1 MKISEYNSEIDDAN
15 ARFWTGPQMPA
26 SKPGLLH
33 LITAHELE
41 DLHRGLDRAELPL
54 DFETKLT
61 RLAGD
66 NILHCSVE
74 QNCRLFIALLRATR
88 DGSFR
93 DVGRADQERL
103 LRVLAYVRRDDDAI
117 PDYKSGG
124 FVDDQREVRA
134 ANLELAPLLQSFK
147 AWRLRHQVPGMW
159 AL

>member
-1 MKISEYNSEIDDAN
+1 MKSSANTSVIDDAN
-15 ARFWTGPQMPA
+15 GRFWTGPQIPTPN
-26 SKPGLLH
+26 SGFLH

-41 DLHRGLDRAELPL
+41 DLCRGLDRAELPP
-54 DFETKLT
+54 DFEAKLT

-74 QNCRLFIALLRATR
+74 QNCRLFIALLRAAR

-117 PDYKSGG
+117 PDYK
-124 FVDDQREVRA
+124 
-134 ANLELAPLLQSFK
+134 
-147 AWRLRHQVPGMW
+147 
-159 AL
+159 